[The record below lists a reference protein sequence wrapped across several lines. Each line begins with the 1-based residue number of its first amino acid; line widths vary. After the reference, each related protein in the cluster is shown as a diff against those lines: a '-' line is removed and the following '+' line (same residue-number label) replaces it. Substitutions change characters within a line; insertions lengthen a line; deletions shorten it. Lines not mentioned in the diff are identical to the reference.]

1 MQRNG
6 KIPLTEG
13 KKRKGAGIGW
23 EKNEGK
29 NQQNLFLSLQE
40 AESWGSSGRYMR
52 NSVSALLMESTP
64 SPTL

>member
-23 EKNEGK
+23 EKMKEKTSKTFFCHYRRQKAGV
-29 NQQNLFLSLQE
+29 
-40 AESWGSSGRYMR
+40 AAGGI
-52 NSVSALLMESTP
+52 
-64 SPTL
+64 